1 MSRGLRVPLRN
12 AMRSTD
18 RWLCCRE
25 DVAVGGGVSCGAG
38 LLGGGGGVELSSQ
51 RMREV
56 WVVVGDSWGR
66 REDKM
71 GEW

>member
-1 MSRGLRVPLRN
+1 M
-12 AMRSTD
+12 
-18 RWLCCRE
+18 
-25 DVAVGGGVSCGAG
+25 VGGGVSCGARSR
-38 LLGGGGGVELSSQ
+38 GGGGGVELSSQ

-56 WVVVGDSWGR
+56 CVVVGDSWGR